1 MKFDEIRN
9 ILIDKGLKV
18 TPQRLAVLEAV
29 IELGNHPSAEKV
41 IEFIKSNHPNIA
53 VGTVYKT
60 LETYV
65 EKGIVKKVKT
75 DRDIM
80 RYDAV
85 LDKHHHLY
93 CLESERVEDYYDDDL
108 NKMIED
114 YFKKNE
120 IKNFKIE
127 DIKLQIIGSF
137 LNNQ

>member
-1 MKFDEIRN
+1 MKFGKIRD

-29 IELGNHPSAEKV
+29 FELGNHPTAEK
-41 IEFIKSNHPNIA
+41 ITEYIKRNHPNIA
-53 VGTVYKT
+53 IGTVYKT

-93 CLESERVEDYYDDDL
+93 CLESDKIEDYYDDDL
-108 NKMIED
+108 NKMID
-114 YFKKNE
+114 NYFRKKE
-120 IKNFKIE
+120 IKNFRIE
-127 DIKLQIIGSF
+127 DIKLQIIGNF
-137 LNNQ
+137 LN